1 MDILTIANHF
11 LLGGILSLLSI
22 TNPISKV
29 PLFLSLT
36 THTSEHGR
44 KDLAKRACF
53 YAFII
58 MVVTLFV
65 GGFILSTFGISY
77 GALRI
82 AGGLTVALL
91 GYRMLFQSSDANF
104 SPQAGANDY
113 AFFPLALPSISGP
126 GTIAVVI
133 GISTEI
139 SELKELNIKV
149 IAYAATILSMFF
161 TCALI
166 WLVLLASKFIGKALG
181 KDGMEATTRLM
192 GFLLVCIGVQF
203 VSSGIRTFI
212 GGH

>member
-1 MDILTIANHF
+1 MNIFITVNHF

-36 THTSEHGR
+36 TNMSNVGR
-44 KDLAKRACF
+44 KDLAWRACL

-58 MVVTLFV
+58 MVVTLFI
-65 GGFILSTFGISY
+65 GAFILNGFGISY

-82 AGGLTVALL
+82 AGGFTVALL

-104 SPQAGANDY
+104 APQTGSNDY

-139 SELKELNIKV
+139 SELKDFDTKL
-149 IAYAATILSMFF
+149 IAYAATIGSMFF
-161 TCALI
+161 TCSII
-166 WLVLLASKFIGKALG
+166 WLALLASKFIGKILG

-203 VSSGIRTFI
+203 VASGVRTFI
-212 GGH
+212 GGN